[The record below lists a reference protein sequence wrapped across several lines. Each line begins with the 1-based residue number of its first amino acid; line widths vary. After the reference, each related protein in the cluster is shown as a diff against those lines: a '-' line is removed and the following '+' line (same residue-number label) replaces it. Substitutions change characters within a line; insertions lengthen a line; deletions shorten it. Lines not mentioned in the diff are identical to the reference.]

1 VSPTRLPTLPAPR
14 LADVGPATI
23 EYVVSGATGPVI
35 VLVNGAGGP
44 LDGWS
49 RVFGPLLRFG
59 TVVAYNRP
67 GIGRS
72 SRPTEPQTGALI
84 AGTLRDLLTEIGL
97 EPPFILLGHSL
108 GGLYVNLFA
117 RMLPDVVAGVVMVEG
132 AHPDDR
138 QMTALQPGWLRAV
151 NSVLGVGNRFRR
163 DRAYGEV
170 RWVDQ
175 TCRQFEHAGPFP
187 EVPLAVVSAARRPP
201 ARTMPEE
208 VADLRHANQEA
219 LVALSPTSRQFHTA
233 GAGHFPQLSEPTVVV
248 DAVRWVI
255 ERIASERGGRLAE
268 DEPVVRAYQGRGP
281 APEGKEP
288 GHERRIVLV
297 RWRRGPFGHDR

>member
-1 VSPTRLPTLPAPR
+1 LSPTRLPTLPAPR
-14 LADVGPATI
+14 VAEVGRATI
-23 EYVVSGATGPVI
+23 QYVVSGTTPPSI

-49 RVFGPLLRFG
+49 RVFGPLLRYG

-84 AGTLRDLLTEIGL
+84 IGTLRDFLSAIGL
-97 EPPFILLGHSL
+97 EPPFVLVGHSL

-117 RMLPDVVAGVVMVEG
+117 RMLPDDVASVVLVEA

-138 QMTALQPGWLRAV
+138 QLAAYQPAWQHGLNR
-151 NSVLGVGNRFRR
+151 VLGVGNPFRR
-163 DRAYGEV
+163 DRGFDEV
-170 RWVDQ
+170 RWVDE
-175 TCRQFEHAGPFP
+175 TCRQLERAGPFP
-187 EVPLAVVSAARRPP
+187 DVPLAVVTAARRPP
-201 ARTMPEE
+201 GRLMPEE
-208 VADLRHANQEA
+208 VSDARLANQEA
-219 LVALSPTSRQFHTA
+219 LATLSPTSRQFHTA

-255 ERIASERGGRLAE
+255 EARGIRS
-268 DEPVVRAYQGRGP
+268 GP
-281 APEGKEP
+281 APSEEP
-288 GHERRIVLV
+288 GR
-297 RWRRGPFGHDR
+297 

>member
-1 VSPTRLPTLPAPR
+1 MSPTRLPTLPAPR
-14 LADVGPATI
+14 IAEVGGATI
-23 EYVVSGATGPVI
+23 EYAVSGTTRPVI

-49 RVFGPLLRFG
+49 RVFGPLLRYG

-84 AGTLRDLLTEIGL
+84 AGILRDFLAEIGL

-117 RMLPDVVAGVVMVEG
+117 RMLPDEVAGVVLVEA

-138 QMTALQPGWLRAV
+138 QLAAFQPGWLRAV
-151 NSVLGVGNRFRR
+151 NSVLGIGNPFRR
-163 DRAYGEV
+163 DRAYGETH
-170 RWVDQ
+170 WVDQ
-175 TCRQFEHAGPFP
+175 SCRQLEHAGPFP
-187 EVPLAVVSAARRPP
+187 DVPLGVVSAARRPP
-201 ARTMPEE
+201 GRTMPEE

-248 DAVRWVI
+248 DAVRWVV
-255 ERIASERGGRLAE
+255 ERTQVE
-268 DEPVVRAYQGRGP
+268 
-281 APEGKEP
+281 EGAQAT
-288 GHERRIVLV
+288 G
-297 RWRRGPFGHDR
+297 

>member
-14 LADVGPATI
+14 LVDVGPGTI
-23 EYVVSGATGPVI
+23 EYVISGTTRPVI
-35 VLVNGAGGP
+35 VLVNGSGGP

-67 GIGRS
+67 GIGHT

-84 AGTLRDLLTEIGL
+84 AGTLRDLLAELGL

-117 RMLPDVVAGVVMVEG
+117 RMLPDDVAGVVLVEA

-138 QMTALQPGWLRAV
+138 QLAAFQPGLLRAV
-151 NSVLGVGNRFRR
+151 NSVLGVGNPFRR
-163 DRAYGEV
+163 DHAYVET

-175 TCRQFEHAGPFP
+175 TCRQLDLAGPFP
-187 EVPLAVVSAARRPP
+187 DVPLAVVSAARRPSD
-201 ARTMPEE
+201 RTMPEE

-219 LVALSPTSRQFHTA
+219 LVALSPTSRRFHTA

-255 ERIASERGGRLAE
+255 GRIASDGAT
-268 DEPVVRAYQGRGP
+268 DEQAVSP
-281 APEGKEP
+281 APPQVGILSE
-288 GHERRIVLV
+288 
-297 RWRRGPFGHDR
+297 